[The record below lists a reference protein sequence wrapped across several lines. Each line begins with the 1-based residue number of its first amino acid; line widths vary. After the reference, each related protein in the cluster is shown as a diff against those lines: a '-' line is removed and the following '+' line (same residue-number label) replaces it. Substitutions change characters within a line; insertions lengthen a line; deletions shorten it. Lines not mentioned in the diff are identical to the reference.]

1 MKDKITVTIVCSF
14 LIGMYWISRSTS
26 IDSLNES
33 FISIE
38 TAPLLLEDT
47 TMDFIDYDAPENTLI
62 DKIELQ
68 TDIAAINQCRL
79 EPNDTDDLTFGD
91 AFRYYRQCLG
101 TDSSFQW
108 KGIDYTTLISE
119 EVLIQVVDSIK
130 VDDNSEEAG
139 VSQIR

>member
-1 MKDKITVTIVCSF
+1 MLIICFF
-14 LIGMYWISRSTS
+14 LIGMYWISRSSS

-33 FISIE
+33 FISEE
-38 TAPLLLEDT
+38 TAPLLFENT
-47 TMDFIDYDAPENTLI
+47 TMDFTDYDAPESGLI
-62 DKIELQ
+62 DKTELQ
-68 TDIAAINQCRL
+68 TDISAINQCRL
-79 EPNDTDDLTFGD
+79 ESNNTDDLTFGD

-119 EVLIQVVDSIK
+119 EVLIQVADSVK
-130 VDDNSEEAG
+130 VDDNSEEAE